1 MENQEM
7 NNEKSLAIIAEML
20 STTRNNISEDGFHFL
35 LWGVILVACCLIQY
49 VMITFMNMLEESNNV
64 WLVMPLVGIPLSKWH
79 GSKKAAKRKVKTF
92 VDDYYKYIWLGFGI
106 SLFSTIFLCNVYDHS
121 PNAFIMVITG
131 FAVFMSGVILKF
143 KPLIY
148 GSFVFWLG
156 SFGYYFM
163 PSNSLQLL
171 IFAVSVS
178 LGYIIPGILLRK
190 QFKGQSD
197 VQTA

>member
-1 MENQEM
+1 
-7 NNEKSLAIIAEML
+7 
-20 STTRNNISEDGFHFL
+20 
-35 LWGVILVACCLIQY
+35 
-49 VMITFMNMLEESNNV
+49 
-64 WLVMPLVGIPLSKWH
+64 
-79 GSKKAAKRKVKTF
+79 
-92 VDDYYKYIWLGFGI
+92 
-106 SLFSTIFLCNVYDHS
+106 
-121 PNAFIMVITG
+121 MVITG

>member
-7 NNEKSLAIIAEML
+7 NNEKSLAIIAEMIA
-20 STTRNNISEDGFHFL
+20 TTRNNISEDGFHFL

-49 VMITFMNMLEESNNV
+49 VMISFMDMPRKSNYV
-64 WLVMPLVGIPLSKWH
+64 
-79 GSKKAAKRKVKTF
+79 
-92 VDDYYKYIWLGFGI
+92 WLGFGI
-106 SLFSTIFLCNVYDHS
+106 SLFCTIFLCGIYQHS
-121 PNAFIMVITG
+121 PTAFIMIVTG
-131 FAVFMSGVILKF
+131 FAVFMSGIILKF

-148 GSFVFWLG
+148 GSFVFWLS

-163 PSNSLQLL
+163 PSESLQLL
-171 IFAVSVS
+171 IFAVSIT

-190 QFKGQSD
+190 QFKSQSH